1 MRCARFI
8 FAIALAGCGR
18 WQFDVVD
25 KGSSDAAADA
35 NSDATGD
42 GNTNGHARS
51 SCNWQRPAVPAPT
64 GRTIYIATN
73 GNDANADGTMQ
84 RPYATLGAIEDV
96 ITAGDEVVYMPGTYS
111 RQLVDFS
118 GTEQKP
124 IVIRSLT
131 RGAATITG
139 TGSANEFD
147 GALALNNQSNLVID
161 GFVINSNIGRSVSAE
176 AATRVTIQNNDIGN
190 AKSSC
195 VVVSGDNIA
204 VDYNHVHDCE
214 LGASGASNGGAA
226 ISVNWINFVSTNIRM
241 TRNTIHDV
249 WGQGITLLRTKG
261 AKVEDNTIFNAT
273 VNLTLDAVTN
283 VSIERN
289 LMYRI
294 DARYDIGMPTPGIM
308 MSNVDFPVNA
318 APWNEIT
325 DDISVVNNVFM
336 RTNWAFGYYCAT
348 RTSGQANNGFDRIDF
363 MHNLVLEQLEGSV
376 YLHETCPGAPAP
388 VQMRVLNNVFQNAPT
403 GAVGAWTTVRNN
415 CIENAEALGNGNGA
429 TPPCNVSSVFP
440 PSDVGVT
447 LTTGAPVLGAGTAS
461 GVTTDLLCRPRGPA
475 PTIGPYELP

>member
-8 FAIALAGCGR
+8 LAIALAGCGR

-161 GFVINSNIGRSVSAE
+161 RWHLG
-176 AATRVTIQNNDIGN
+176 
-190 AKSSC
+190 
-195 VVVSGDNIA
+195 SG
-204 VDYNHVHDCE
+204 
-214 LGASGASNGGAA
+214 
-226 ISVNWINFVSTNIRM
+226 
-241 TRNTIHDV
+241 
-249 WGQGITLLRTKG
+249 
-261 AKVEDNTIFNAT
+261 
-273 VNLTLDAVTN
+273 
-283 VSIERN
+283 
-289 LMYRI
+289 
-294 DARYDIGMPTPGIM
+294 
-308 MSNVDFPVNA
+308 
-318 APWNEIT
+318 
-325 DDISVVNNVFM
+325 
-336 RTNWAFGYYCAT
+336 
-348 RTSGQANNGFDRIDF
+348 
-363 MHNLVLEQLEGSV
+363 
-376 YLHETCPGAPAP
+376 
-388 VQMRVLNNVFQNAPT
+388 
-403 GAVGAWTTVRNN
+403 
-415 CIENAEALGNGNGA
+415 
-429 TPPCNVSSVFP
+429 
-440 PSDVGVT
+440 
-447 LTTGAPVLGAGTAS
+447 
-461 GVTTDLLCRPRGPA
+461 
-475 PTIGPYELP
+475 